1 MNIYVALQGKL
12 RWSTWIGGEPEI
24 WQILVYYVFFDYS
37 PVYGTVYKRTDEA
50 GTGSGYE
57 IRVIQPG

>member
-1 MNIYVALQGKL
+1 MEHLDRRGTGNLADSG
-12 RWSTWIGGEPEI
+12 
-24 WQILVYYVFFDYS
+24 ILCFFDYS

-57 IRVIQPG
+57 IRVIGASVPVKKPP